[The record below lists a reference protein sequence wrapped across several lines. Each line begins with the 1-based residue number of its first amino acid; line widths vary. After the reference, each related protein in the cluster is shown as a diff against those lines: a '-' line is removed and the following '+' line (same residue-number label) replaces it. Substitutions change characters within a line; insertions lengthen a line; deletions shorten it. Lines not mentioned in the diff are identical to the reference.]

1 MKNYLLAAT
10 LLFSAA
16 AQAQKIDPAFA
27 QLPYNI
33 LGQDSL
39 GLRSMSPSFLQLE
52 EGLYQVAYTP
62 FLITAELE
70 FISRDNNER
79 RVTTVTVTATNKKQQ
94 KAIQAEFPG
103 KKYVVDTAG
112 FNPMTHPMGI
122 AAVLEQYRSKD
133 TVVYELRLVPD
144 KLRLPDYSKW
154 LSYIGSVTDSFL
166 VSEDLYYV
174 ESDHEFERGDRSY
187 SIDTTDEGQLGYRID
202 YNSDV
207 DVILYSELGG
217 KTGGEVVFVPYKS
230 NLLTAAREM
239 FKYYFPQFIDGDA
252 DFELRVRIEGEGENA
267 RYFLG
272 TQSKQ
277 NGVSHVA
284 ELDRQ
289 GYLDLLEEVSAG

>member
-1 MKNYLLAAT
+1 MRNYLLAAAI
-10 LLFSAA
+10 LMSGM
-16 AQAQKIDPAFA
+16 AQAQKIDPVFA

-39 GLRSMSPSFLQLE
+39 GLRAMSPSFIQLE

-70 FISRDNNER
+70 FISRDNMER
-79 RVTTVTVTATNKKQQ
+79 RVTTVTVSVTNKKQQ
-94 KAIQAEFPG
+94 KAFQAEFPG
-103 KKYVVDTAG
+103 KKYVVDTTG
-112 FNPMTHPMGI
+112 FKPMTHPLGI
-122 AAVLEQYRSKD
+122 AAVLEEYRSKD
-133 TVVYELRLVPD
+133 TVLYELRLVPD

-154 LSYIGSVTDSFL
+154 MPFIGEKTDTFL
-166 VSEDLYYV
+166 VQEDLYYV
-174 ESDHEFERGDRSY
+174 FSDHEFERGDRSY
-187 SIDTTDEGQLGYRID
+187 SIDTTDEGQLGYRVD

-207 DVILYSELGG
+207 DVILYSALGG
-217 KTGGEVVFVPYKS
+217 TKGSEVVFVPYKS
-230 NLLTAAREM
+230 NLLGASREM

-252 DFELRVRIEGEGENA
+252 DFELRIRIQGEGENT

-284 ELDRQ
+284 EIDRQ
-289 GYLDLLEEVSAG
+289 GYLDLLEEVSAD